1 MKKSRQFPPKLKW
14 KQLQTWDFAN
24 KFEQVSL
31 TLKQDTTWTPYLRQ
45 NTFYR
50 RLTWRMIWKA
60 WSETTRSS
68 KAKFAFGGRGDQNQP
83 KFSIPWNS
91 AKVQQAVFLFFL
103 LQSKENTFHIWDCCS
118 KRNARI
124 QSGFFQRYSVIPS
137 SDLSKILSYLNGDLA
152 WLKPKFAELGEDFWP
167 MWLQPSL
174 YAP

>member
-31 TLKQDTTWTPYLRQ
+31 TLKQDTSWTPYLHK
-45 NTFYR
+45 NTFYC

-91 AKVQQAVFLFFL
+91 AKVQQAVFFFFCCN
-103 LQSKENTFHIWDCCS
+103 QRKTPFTSGTVAQREMQESKVV
-118 KRNARI
+118 
-124 QSGFFQRYSVIPS
+124 FFQRYSVIPS
-137 SDLSKILSYLNGDLA
+137 SDLPKILSYLNGDLA
-152 WLKPKFAELGEDFWP
+152 WLKPKFAELGQDFWP

-174 YAP
+174 YAL